1 LVHIED
7 ISSPPK
13 IVHLNDNV
21 FSGLAINGHTVTI
34 GAGITTLTWY
44 AAYSSTSYI
53 NVTSTPASLQTLNV
67 FGSTFGGNASE
78 DTVNVIATPASLTT
92 NIDTLGDYPDNVT
105 IGNGTTANIL
115 GTVNVRDLAAANLFI
130 NDQNSGIARNVVID
144 NGTITGAAP
153 ATINYG
159 QGIISL
165 GIDLSSGADTV
176 SFRQTSGDL
185 KSVLLTG
192 GAGGDTF
199 KVTPSAVTAVTV
211 IGGDPV
217 TPTATPDS
225 LLLDLTGATDPALSF
240 ATGDT
245 GTWTFSNRKDIAFVG
260 IDGYD
265 ATNIREMVKALGLS
279 SGHQTAL
286 LAKLN
291 LKGDSEDVGK
301 LNAFISQV
309 NTLLG
314 TGQLT
319 AAEAE
324 ALTEAANLLL
334 LAAQH

>member
-1 LVHIED
+1 
-7 ISSPPK
+7 
-13 IVHLNDNV
+13 
-21 FSGLAINGHTVTI
+21 
-34 GAGITTLTWY
+34 
-44 AAYSSTSYI
+44 
-53 NVTSTPASLQTLNV
+53 
-67 FGSTFGGNASE
+67 
-78 DTVNVIATPASLTT
+78 
-92 NIDTLGDYPDNVT
+92 
-105 IGNGTTANIL
+105 
-115 GTVNVRDLAAANLFI
+115 
-130 NDQNSGIARNVVID
+130 
-144 NGTITGAAP
+144 
-153 ATINYG
+153 
-159 QGIISL
+159 
-165 GIDLSSGADTV
+165 
-176 SFRQTSGDL
+176 L

-309 NTLLG
+309 DTLLT